1 MSYNKKTH
9 LRANIEAIRT
19 VLALERGHRTAADA
33 EKAVLSGY
41 SGFGGLKCVLN
52 PVGSLTDTAYWAK
65 SELEL
70 FPLVVELH
78 RVIRDNTASEKE
90 YKQYFNSIKNSVLT
104 AFYTPPEVV
113 RAIAGAV
120 QDSGITISRF
130 LDPSAGMGEF
140 SRAFTGNNSER
151 ICFEKDLLT
160 GKILSHLQTDDKV
173 KVEGFETIESRYNNY
188 FDIISSNI
196 PFGDMNVFD
205 AAFSKNRDEAIRQS
219 TRSIHNYFFIKGVQ
233 TLREG
238 GILAFIAS
246 QGVMNSPNNTPIRE
260 WLMQNTNLVS
270 AIRLP
275 NNLFTDYAGT
285 EAGSDLIILQKNT
298 TKDKLSFWEE
308 LFVSS
313 SLQRETET
321 YSNDYFYN
329 LGRVVQTRS
338 SIGTDPYGK
347 PAQVFVHEGGTEGI
361 AADMRKMLESDFKAH
376 LNLDLYNGRAVKQKQ
391 PEPKAAILFN
401 EGVNKEIVEN
411 DLIHSG
417 QDKSTYPDD
426 LDPFWQAV
434 EDHFIPKEKELLN
447 KEAENIRKVQP
458 PENTSDAESRNSLFD
473 DKPQSVTQ
481 VALEIDVFSQP
492 VISLY
497 DLFGFTQEER
507 SQVKPVRGGK
517 KKVAPPKGKR
527 VQLSMFSSNGQ
538 AASNN
543 NKAAYPVSDARK
555 DEQQEMK
562 APLSP
567 PEGGKQS
574 LPSGEVGGANSFELR
589 PFTGELKEYYKQGSL
604 VEDQGQI
611 GYLKERYRDGAEFQ
625 PLDLPFAQRAKISRY
640 IEVRDFYHELYN
652 HEAKH
657 LTVHE
662 SLRGNLNL
670 SYDNFVRRY
679 GNLNDKRN
687 LDVIRMDAGG
697 REILSLERFSAPS
710 PFGEG
715 RGEVAKADIFHG
727 PVAFN
732 PNELKVAGTS
742 DEALIASLN
751 KYGEVRLD
759 YMESLMTD
767 KGREEII
774 ADLHGRIY
782 FNPLAQNYEVKD
794 RFIAGNVVEKAEAVE
809 RYVQNQPD
817 DLPAQEALKAL
828 QEAIPQPIRY
838 EELDFNFGERWIGTN
853 IYEQYIAKLFETN
866 VDISY
871 YASRDDF
878 TVKADRSNMIINEKF
893 AVQGESRL
901 YTGIHLLKHALLNTT
916 PNITKTIRVTD
927 PDTGESKDVK
937 VPDGQAI
944 QMANTKIDEI
954 RNGFPDWLDGQ
965 SPEFKDKLADTYN
978 RKFNCFVRPQY
989 DGSHQSFPGLDL
1001 KALGIPDLYR
1011 SQKDCIW
1018 MIKQNGGGIG
1028 DHEVGAGK
1036 TLIMCC
1042 AAYEMKRLGQ
1052 ANKPMIIGLKANIHE
1067 IAATFKTA
1075 YPNAKIL
1082 YPGKE
1087 DFTPQKRV
1095 KIFNEIKNNSW
1106 DAVILTHDQFGKI
1119 PQSPEMQQQIF
1130 EAELESVEA
1139 NLDVLRSQGK
1149 EVSRMMLRGL
1159 EIRKQNLEVK
1169 LDNLAD
1175 QIKNRT
1181 DDVVDFKMMGI
1192 DHLLVDESH
1201 SFKNLMFTTRHD
1213 RVAGLGNP
1221 EGSQRALN
1229 MLFAIRT
1236 IQERS
1241 GKDLGATFLSGT
1253 TISNSLTEL
1262 YLLFKYLRPKEL
1274 DKQSINSFD
1283 AWAAVFAKKTTDYEF
1298 SVTNQIVQK
1307 ERFRYFIKVP
1317 ELAAFYSEI
1326 TDLRTAKDIGIDRP
1340 GKNEILYNI
1349 PPTPQ
1354 QEIFIEK
1361 LMRFAETGDATI
1373 LGRAPLSEKE
1383 EKAKMLIAT
1392 DYARKMS
1399 LDMRMIDMSY
1409 GDHVDNKASHCAAK
1423 IAEYYNKYDFQK
1435 GTQFVFSDLGTYK
1448 PNEWN
1453 PYSEIKRKLVEDH
1466 RIPAHEVR
1474 FIQEAK
1480 TDNARKA
1487 MIEAMNA
1494 GRIRVMFGS
1503 TSMLG
1508 TGVNAQK
1515 RAVCIH
1521 HLDTPWRP
1529 SDLSQRDGRAIRKGN
1544 EIAKLYADNKVDV
1557 VIYAVEKSLDSY
1569 KFNLLQNKQLFIS
1582 QLKTN
1587 NMGTRTIDEGSMDEG
1602 SGMNFSEYVAVLSGN
1617 TDLLEKAK
1625 LEKKIASL
1633 ESERQAFNRSKSS
1646 AIYKYED
1653 MTRSI
1658 DGNNEMIARVTK
1670 DFQQFNDKVQAD
1682 KDGNKLNPV
1691 KLDNLDTSDPKAI
1704 GDKLNEL
1711 ANNARTN
1718 GEYFKIGELYGF
1730 KILVKTEESQKE
1742 GSIFKD
1748 NRFFIEGEGGIKY
1761 SYNNGHIATDP
1772 LLAAKNFINALEKI
1786 PNLIDKYRT
1795 DNQKM
1800 EKDIPVLKE
1809 VIASVFR
1816 KEPELKELKS
1826 QLDSLSR
1833 QINLSLKN
1841 KDKVGIEQQQQ
1852 QPDSQPQ
1859 VAGMQK
1865 NDTVKTPGVQVPKTP
1880 DTPANIRSGQ
1890 PMTIKDIVE
1899 ANPGRIF
1906 IAGPDTGAKI
1916 DKPEN
1921 RQDAELKKN
1930 KGRRM

>member
-1 MSYNKKTH
+1 MAYNKKEH
-9 LRANIEAIRT
+9 LRANIDAIKTVFMLDKEGREPTPMEAGII
-19 VLALERGHRTAADA
+19 LKQYA
-33 EKAVLSGY
+33 
-41 SGFGGLKCVLN
+41 GFGGLKCVLN
-52 PVGSLTDTAYWAK
+52 PANSLADTAYWAK

-70 FPLVVELH
+70 FPLVAELH
-78 RVIRDNTASEKE
+78 RVLKENTANENE
-90 YKQYFNSIKNSVLT
+90 YKRYMNSIKNSVLT
-104 AFYTPPEVV
+104 AFYTPPEIVTALSDTL
-113 RAIAGAV
+113 R
-120 QDSGITISRF
+120 DSGIAPIRM
-130 LDPSAGMGEF
+130 LDPSAGTGEF
-140 SRAFTGNNSER
+140 AHSFFEAADHKNELV
-151 ICFEKDLLT
+151 CFEKDLLT
-160 GKILSHLQTDDKV
+160 GKMLSALTPGHKV
-173 KVEGFETIESRYNNY
+173 NIEGFETIESRYNNY
-188 FDIISSNI
+188 FDVVSSNI
-196 PFGDMNVFD
+196 PFGEMNVFD
-205 AAFSKNRDEAIRQS
+205 AAFMKQDQLHKDS
-219 TRSIHNYFFIKGVQ
+219 THAIHNYFFIKGVES
-233 TLREG
+233 LREG
-238 GILAFIAS
+238 GILAFITS

-260 WLMQNTNLVS
+260 WLMQHTNLVS

-285 EAGSDLIILQKNT
+285 EVGSDLIILQKNT
-298 TKDKLSFWEE
+298 GKDPKLSFWEN
-308 LFVSS
+308 LFVGTSQS
-313 SLQRETET
+313 ELTGIYT
-321 YSNDYFYN
+321 NDYFYN
-329 LGRVVQTRS
+329 HGRVVQTKA

-347 PAQVFVHEGGTEGI
+347 PAQVFIHEGGVEGM
-361 AADMRKMLESDFKAH
+361 AADMRKMLESDFKSY
-376 LNLDLYNGRAVKQKQ
+376 LNQDLYNGRAVIQKQ
-391 PEPKAAILFN
+391 PEPKVAILFN
-401 EGVNKEIVEN
+401 EEVKKEIVEN
-411 DLIHSG
+411 NLETSR

-434 EDHFIPKEKELLN
+434 EDHWFPNENEPLN
-447 KEAENIRKVQP
+447 KEEENISKVQP
-458 PENTSDAESRNSLFD
+458 PEKASDTESRNTLFD
-473 DKPQSVTQ
+473 DNPQSVTQ
-481 VALEIDVFSQP
+481 EALEIAVSSQP
-492 VISLY
+492 VMSLY

-517 KKVAPPKGKR
+517 KKAAPPKGKP

-538 AASNN
+538 ATPNN

-555 DEQQEMK
+555 DEQQEALRQEEK
-562 APLSP
+562 KL
-567 PEGGKQS
+567 
-574 LPSGEVGGANSFELR
+574 SFELR
-589 PFTGELKEYYKQGSL
+589 PFTGELKEYHKQGSL

-625 PLDLPFAQRAKISRY
+625 PLDLPFAQRSKISRY

-670 SYDNFVRRY
+670 AYDNFVRRF
-679 GNLNDKRN
+679 GNLNDKKN
-687 LDVIRMDAGG
+687 LDVIKMDAGG
-697 REILSLERFSAPS
+697 KEILSIERSID
-710 PFGEG
+710 GKLQ
-715 RGEVAKADIFHG
+715 KADIFHG

-767 KGREEII
+767 KSREDMI

-782 FNPLAQNYEVKD
+782 FNPLIQNYEVQD

-809 RYVQNQPD
+809 RYLQNHSD
-817 DLPAQEALKAL
+817 DLPAQESLKAL
-828 QEAIPQPIRY
+828 QEATPEPIRY
-838 EELDFNFGERWIGTN
+838 EQLDFNFGERWIDMSL
-853 IYEQYIAKLFETN
+853 YEDYISKLFEADVTI
-866 VDISY
+866 DY
-871 YASRDDF
+871 YAARDDF
-878 TVKADRSNMIINEKF
+878 TVKADKSNLIINEKF
-893 AVQGESRL
+893 AVQGESKL
-901 YTGIHLLKHALLNTT
+901 YTGMHLLKHALLNTT
-916 PNITKTIRVTD
+916 PNITKTITVND
-927 PDTGESKDVK
+927 PETGEAKDVK

-954 RNGFPDWLDGQ
+954 RNGFSDWLDQQ
-965 SPEFKDKLADTYN
+965 SPEFKNDLADRYN
-978 RKFNCFVRPQY
+978 RRFNCFVRPQY

-1001 KALGIPDLYR
+1001 KALGIPDLYQ
-1011 SQKDCIW
+1011 SQKDCVW

-1042 AAYEMKRLGQ
+1042 AAYEMKRLGM
-1052 ANKPMIIGLKANIHE
+1052 ANKPMIVGLKANVHE
-1067 IAATFKTA
+1067 IAATFRTA

-1087 DFTPQKRV
+1087 DFTPSKRV
-1095 KIFNEIKNNSW
+1095 KIFNDIKNNSW

-1149 EVSRMMLRGL
+1149 EVSRRMLRGL

-1201 SFKNLMFTTRHD
+1201 QFKNLMFTTRHD

-1229 MLFAIRT
+1229 MLFALRT

-1262 YLLFKYLRPKEL
+1262 YLLFKYLRPKALE
-1274 DKQSINSFD
+1274 KQSISTFD
-1283 AWAAVFAKKTTDYEF
+1283 AWAAVFAKKSTDYEF

-1317 ELAAFYSEI
+1317 ELSSFYSEI
-1326 TDLRTAKDIGIDRP
+1326 TDFRTAKDIGIDRP
-1340 GKNEILYNI
+1340 EKNEILYNI

-1354 QEIFIEK
+1354 QEVFIEK
-1361 LMRFAETGDATI
+1361 LMRFAETGDATL
-1373 LGRAPLSEKE
+1373 LGRAKLTEKE

-1399 LDMRMIDMSY
+1399 LDMRMINMAY

-1448 PNEWN
+1448 PGEWN

-1466 RIPAHEVR
+1466 KIPAHEIR

-1487 MIEAMNA
+1487 LISGMNE
-1494 GRIRVMFGS
+1494 GRIRVIFGS

-1515 RAVCIH
+1515 RAVAIH

-1529 SDLSQRDGRAIRKGN
+1529 SDLNQRDGRAIRKGN

-1557 VIYAVEKSLDSY
+1557 LIYAVEKSLDSY
-1569 KFNLLQNKQLFIS
+1569 KFNLLQNKQLFIN

-1587 NMGTRTIDEGSMDEG
+1587 NMATRTIDEGSMDEG
-1602 SGMNFSEYVAVLSGN
+1602 SGMNFSEYVAILSGN

-1625 LEKKIASL
+1625 LEKKITAL

-1653 MTRSI
+1653 ATRSI
-1658 DGNNEMIARVTK
+1658 DSNNEMISRMTK
-1670 DFQQFNDKVQAD
+1670 DLTAFNGNAQVDQ
-1682 KDGNKLNPV
+1682 DGNKLNSV
-1691 KLDNLDTSDPKAI
+1691 TLDNFKSDDPKAI
-1704 GDKLNEL
+1704 GENLNQL
-1711 ANNARTN
+1711 SDNARTN

-1730 KILVKTEESQKE
+1730 RILVKTEESQKE
-1742 GSIFKD
+1742 GSVFKD
-1748 NRFFIEGEGGIKY
+1748 NRFFIEGEGNIKY
-1761 SYNNGHIATDP
+1761 SYNNGHIAVDP
-1772 LLAAKNFINALEKI
+1772 LLASKNFINALEKI
-1786 PNLIDKYRT
+1786 PNLMEKYQA
-1795 DNQKM
+1795 DNQKL
-1800 EKDIPVLKE
+1800 EKDIPILKE
-1809 VIASVFR
+1809 VVNSVFR
-1816 KEPELKELKS
+1816 KEPELRELKS
-1826 QLDSLSR
+1826 ELDSLNR
-1833 QINLSLKN
+1833 QINLSLENKN
-1841 KDKVGIEQQQQ
+1841 KPEEQVVQNTDDLANVNSSQNKPGF
-1852 QPDSQPQ
+1852 PDPEGSD
-1859 VAGMQK
+1859 V
-1865 NDTVKTPGVQVPKTP
+1865 
-1880 DTPANIRSGQ
+1880 RSGQ
-1890 PMTIKDIVE
+1890 PMSIKEIIDANRDRIIIASVSKPEKDIGSNQV
-1899 ANPGRIF
+1899 
-1906 IAGPDTGAKI
+1906 
-1916 DKPEN
+1916 KP
-1921 RQDAELKKN
+1921 KVV
-1930 KGRRM
+1930 KGIKM